1 MRTDAQT
8 YALAAATPV
17 TIRGGI
23 YAIVATG
30 ATGNLQMKAP
40 DGTFVNVATSDTPGT
55 SITLAGAACMSPIY
69 LPAGS
74 VQLTSGSGWLVG
86 IG

>member
-1 MRTDAQT
+1 MRADAQT
-8 YALAAATPV
+8 YVLAAATPV
-17 TIRGGI
+17 TIRGGV

-30 ATGNLQMKAP
+30 ATGTLQMKAP
-40 DGTFVNVATSDTPGT
+40 DGSFVSVATSDTPGT
-55 SITLAGAACMSPIY
+55 PITLAGAACMSPIY

-74 VQLTSGSGWLVG
+74 VQLASGSGWLVG